1 MTVFDKYTD
10 EKTLSKI
17 VDYDSVSHM
26 WQSVVKEYA
35 TNVAVVDKKEYTFS
49 EIEDEVARFR
59 ALLSEKGAKKGDR
72 VGIFAPNGIE
82 FVKSYLAVTT
92 LGMVAVLLPPHL
104 DEMTV
109 FGCSLKFSLSF
120 LIYDE
125 TTSERIGILQSKN
138 PKVTCIIDTETSE
151 NKKDLVLMD
160 KSSPSTVLF
169 TGGTTGKSKGA
180 LLSNGAIMRGTKN
193 GCYGFKT
200 VFEEKYFLVLPLT
213 HVFGLVRNL
222 LTSLY
227 TGSSIY
233 ICKNNKEM
241 FREIAVFKPTM
252 MVMVPAL
259 CEMALNL
266 SKQFGKNM
274 LGSDLK
280 YVIAG
285 ASQVSPYLIT
295 EYKKLGITL
304 LPGYGLT
311 ESANLVSGNPE
322 AEYKPSSVGFIYP
335 GMDCKIVDGELWLKG
350 VNMMDGYVGDEEENK
365 IAYSE
370 DGYFKT
376 GDLVRIDEEN
386 FMYIVGRKK
395 EVIVLPSG
403 ENISP
408 QELESKFYALDA
420 VSDCMV
426 YENNG
431 LLAVQILPRASV
443 LKTNGIENV
452 EEYFKKELQK
462 INESLPS
469 FARINRLVIRQTD
482 FVRSKSMKIVRD
494 QNDEN

>member
-160 KSSPSTVLF
+160 RSSPSTVLF

-241 FREIAVFKPTM
+241 FREIAVFKPTI
-252 MVMVPAL
+252 
-259 CEMALNL
+259 
-266 SKQFGKNM
+266 
-274 LGSDLK
+274 K

-482 FVRSKSMKIVRD
+482 FIRSKSMKIVRD